1 MNHTITQTRYLTQTI
16 KQKVYIFCTRKRMRS
31 TKPKQTY
38 REETTIT
45 IIILSTTKARAFK
58 NTWKLLPIC
67 KNGGKDYGISL
78 NVTQLYR
85 SHTSSQFH
93 SKNISRVYV
102 SYAQV
107 KTEKVR
113 KSWLLYNNIYFKIG
127 NHQITSDERAHLI
140 SNNLILD
147 IRKQPILQNVCHCY
161 CKPPFLLLKQ
171 DPGETYFRFGKHM
184 FDGEFKYAKKT
195 SFQFALR

>member
-1 MNHTITQTRYLTQTI
+1 MHHWKLSYACKKYLKVRLMRCDANINSKTIINTMNHTITQTRYLTQTI

-67 KNGGKDYGISL
+67 KNGEKDYGISL

-85 SHTSSQFH
+85 PHTSSQFQ

-102 SYAQV
+102 SCTQV
-107 KTEKVR
+107 KQQK
-113 KSWLLYNNIYFKIG
+113 KSE
-127 NHQITSDERAHLI
+127 NHGSSIITY
-140 SNNLILD
+140 ILKLEI
-147 IRKQPILQNVCHCY
+147 IR
-161 CKPPFLLLKQ
+161 
-171 DPGETYFRFGKHM
+171 
-184 FDGEFKYAKKT
+184 
-195 SFQFALR
+195 

>member
-1 MNHTITQTRYLTQTI
+1 MHHWKLSYACKKYLKVRLMRCDANINSQTIINTMNHTITQTRYLTQTI

-67 KNGGKDYGISL
+67 KNGEKDY
-78 NVTQLYR
+78 VTQLYR
-85 SHTSSQFH
+85 PHTSSQFH

-102 SYAQV
+102 SYAPV
-107 KTEKVR
+107 KQQK
-113 KSWLLYNNIYFKIG
+113 KSE
-127 NHQITSDERAHLI
+127 NHGSSIITY
-140 SNNLILD
+140 ILKLEI
-147 IRKQPILQNVCHCY
+147 IR
-161 CKPPFLLLKQ
+161 
-171 DPGETYFRFGKHM
+171 
-184 FDGEFKYAKKT
+184 
-195 SFQFALR
+195 